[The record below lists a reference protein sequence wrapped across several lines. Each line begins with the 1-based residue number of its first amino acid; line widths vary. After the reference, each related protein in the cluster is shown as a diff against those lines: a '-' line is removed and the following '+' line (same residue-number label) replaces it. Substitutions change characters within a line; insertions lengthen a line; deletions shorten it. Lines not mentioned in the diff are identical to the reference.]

1 MYFAYGQLT
10 YIPYKL
16 IDRGRTQH
24 TLNSVVK
31 EAPFAQID
39 SIFDHFELPV
49 AGSDHLHAGEH
60 VVQPLDLVGV
70 GG

>member
-1 MYFAYGQLT
+1 MYFECALST

-39 SIFDHFELPV
+39 SIFDHFELLV
-49 AGSDHLHAGEH
+49 TVSDHLHAGEH
-60 VVQPLDLVGV
+60 VVQPLDLVDASG
-70 GG
+70 